1 MKFSEFSL
9 QPKILEALREMGYE
23 ELTPIQEKAIPHV
36 LAGKDLLGVAET
48 GSGKTGACGVPLVQM
63 VDPTLNA
70 LQALILVPTR
80 ELAQQYVAELAEI
93 ARYTDVAPFAV
104 FGGFDMA
111 IQRAKLRDR
120 VHILVATPG
129 RLIDY
134 LWNHALPFSHIRTM
148 VLDEADEMLK
158 MGFIENVDFILS
170 CLLHDHQTLLFSAT
184 MPNAVG
190 RLARSYLK
198 DPVRIELNKEQIA
211 PASLAHHFKYI
222 ARQDRLKALV
232 TYLREETIS
241 QAIIFCNSREGV
253 GRLIQALKRMFQSVE
268 FIHGGLEQPQRTS
281 IYNRFR
287 DRSIRLLVAT
297 DVAARGLDFTHVSH
311 VINYEFPQSEEA
323 YTHRSGRTGRM
334 GRSGIAMTFVAD
346 RELNAL
352 QRLLRVNRIG
362 PVWHDRVPSFAG
374 VSRTGG
380 REGQRFGRKA
390 PGRRAGRRRRRS
402 R

>member
-1 MKFSEFSL
+1 
-9 QPKILEALREMGYE
+9 
-23 ELTPIQEKAIPHV
+23 
-36 LAGKDLLGVAET
+36 
-48 GSGKTGACGVPLVQM
+48 
-63 VDPTLNA
+63 
-70 LQALILVPTR
+70 
-80 ELAQQYVAELAEI
+80 
-93 ARYTDVAPFAV
+93 
-104 FGGFDMA
+104 
-111 IQRAKLRDR
+111 
-120 VHILVATPG
+120 
-129 RLIDY
+129 
-134 LWNHALPFSHIRTM
+134 
-148 VLDEADEMLK
+148 
-158 MGFIENVDFILS
+158 
-170 CLLHDHQTLLFSAT
+170 

>member
-158 MGFIENVDFILS
+158 MGFIENVDFIL
-170 CLLHDHQTLLFSAT
+170 
-184 MPNAVG
+184 
-190 RLARSYLK
+190 
-198 DPVRIELNKEQIA
+198 
-211 PASLAHHFKYI
+211 
-222 ARQDRLKALV
+222 
-232 TYLREETIS
+232 
-241 QAIIFCNSREGV
+241 
-253 GRLIQALKRMFQSVE
+253 
-268 FIHGGLEQPQRTS
+268 
-281 IYNRFR
+281 
-287 DRSIRLLVAT
+287 
-297 DVAARGLDFTHVSH
+297 
-311 VINYEFPQSEEA
+311 
-323 YTHRSGRTGRM
+323 
-334 GRSGIAMTFVAD
+334 
-346 RELNAL
+346 
-352 QRLLRVNRIG
+352 
-362 PVWHDRVPSFAG
+362 
-374 VSRTGG
+374 
-380 REGQRFGRKA
+380 
-390 PGRRAGRRRRRS
+390 
-402 R
+402 